1 MSQTENTEKRLPVY
15 KHEQTKHNLRITIK
29 ALDVVNRLLF

>member
-1 MSQTENTEKRLPVY
+1 MSQTENTEKRLY

>member
-1 MSQTENTEKRLPVY
+1 MSQTENTEKRLY
-15 KHEQTKHNLRITIK
+15 KYEQTKHNLRITIK